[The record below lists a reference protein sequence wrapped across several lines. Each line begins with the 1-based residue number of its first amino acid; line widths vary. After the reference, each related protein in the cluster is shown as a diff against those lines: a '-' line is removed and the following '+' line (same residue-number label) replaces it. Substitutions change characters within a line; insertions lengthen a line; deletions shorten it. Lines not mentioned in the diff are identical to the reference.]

1 MKKLF
6 LVFIILSC
14 TKDITDESPTC
25 DNIYN
30 PQFGGTIFIDPDII
44 TEEDPTTFVS
54 LSYAGTG
61 SRLMYD
67 RRSGWITSEPFLF
80 PSEYDDG
87 LSIEIQVN
95 PEFGSWE
102 NAQIYALK
110 YAEVIGRLTTQLRK
124 DVQTS
129 WIHKGDEPFGGGNN
143 NLLIHTDWSEKNYE
157 DQGILE
163 ETLVHE
169 AAHTSLDSY
178 HAESGGWLDA
188 QIADCEFIS
197 EYARDNPIREDIA
210 ESYLPYLAVT
220 YRSDRISPGLKKTIE
235 NAIPNRIKYFDSQN
249 FNMYPIQ

>member
-6 LVFIILSC
+6 LIFIILSC

-30 PQFGGTIFIDPDII
+30 PPFGGTIFIDPDII

-80 PSEYDDG
+80 PAEYDDG

-197 EYARDNPIREDIA
+197 EYARDNPIREDVA
-210 ESYLPYLAVT
+210 ESYLPYLAVK
-220 YRSDRISPGLKKTIE
+220 YRPDRISPALKKTIE
-235 NAIPNRIKYFDSQN
+235 SAIPNRIKYFDSQN

>member
-1 MKKLF
+1 MKKLL

-14 TKDITDESPTC
+14 TKDITDKSPTC
-25 DNIYN
+25 DNNYN
-30 PQFGGTIFIDPDII
+30 PPFGGTIFIDPDII
-44 TEEDPTTFVS
+44 TEEDQTTFVS
-54 LSYAGTG
+54 LSYDGTG

-67 RRSGWITSEPFLF
+67 RRSGGITSEPFLF
-80 PSEYDDG
+80 PAEYDDG

-102 NAQIYALK
+102 NAQVYALK

-178 HAESGGWLDA
+178 HAESVGWLDA

-210 ESYLPYLAVT
+210 ESYLPYLAVK
-220 YRSDRISPGLKKTIE
+220 YRPNRISPALKKTIE